1 MLSCLPDHVVVI
13 LRVEVL
19 PAPISVVV
27 VDPVVHQVTA
37 VVVHLLPFPR
47 VDAVAART
55 VHLGVDGEQ
64 PAGVAGDAVP
74 VAPDLLLLSQTTE
87 IYLSDK
93 RPKSSNATTNIQIF
107 IFTTEVCGITI
118 L

>member
-87 IYLSDK
+87 IYLSDR
-93 RPKSSNATTNIQIF
+93 RPNVQ
-107 IFTTEVCGITI
+107 
-118 L
+118 